1 MKKLV
6 LLFTA
11 VVLTAFSAN
20 VFAQNSG
27 TEPSPGSSHDYWV
40 NSSDN
45 GGSHDHDGNSYTWWI
60 SMDENDLTAVETND
74 GTYFTINSGNYNTQ
88 TLNDY
93 KLNITWTAASSDTT
107 LYLVVAEMDGTSTC
121 INKKA
126 IAIQPQSHFVLKF
139 VALEGDETSDSTNN
153 YSQCAPDVSLS
164 AAGTTI
170 SYDYGSGTYMFK
182 LIATD
187 IYTNWS
193 FVNTLT
199 DDFGAVVDTTSQ
211 YKVGIGGTWTNI
223 TDPIT
228 VMANPAGT
236 EEVFIR
242 TVVNFNT
249 EEGLSD
255 QTLTLT
261 LTDIKDVNGTP
272 VSDVIDADDA
282 TFTGGAIQTQTVT
295 ARPSTSGI
303 GSN

>member
-6 LLFTA
+6 LLFVAVFITA
-11 VVLTAFSAN
+11 ISAN

-27 TEPSPGSSHDYWV
+27 TEPSPGSIHDYWV
-40 NSSDN
+40 NSSDD
-45 GGSHDHDGNSYTWWI
+45 GASHDHDGNSYTWWI
-60 SMDENDLTAVETND
+60 SMDENDLADVETND
-74 GTYFTINSGNYNTQ
+74 GTYFTINSGNYNSE

-93 KLNITWTAASSDTT
+93 KLNITWTAASADTT

-153 YSQCAPDVSLS
+153 YTQCAPDITLS

-182 LIATD
+182 LIAQD
-187 IYTNWS
+187 IYTDWS

-199 DDFGAVVDTTSQ
+199 DGFGAAVDTTSQ
-211 YKVGIGGTWTNI
+211 FKVGNSGTWTNI
-223 TDPIT
+223 TDP
-228 VMANPAGT
+228 VSVNANPAGT
-236 EEVFIR
+236 EEVYVR

-249 EEGLSD
+249 EEGLTD

-261 LTDIKDVNGTP
+261 LTDIKDVNDTA
-272 VSDVIDADDA
+272 VSDVIDADDVS
-282 TFTGGAIQTQTVT
+282 FVGGAIQTQTIT